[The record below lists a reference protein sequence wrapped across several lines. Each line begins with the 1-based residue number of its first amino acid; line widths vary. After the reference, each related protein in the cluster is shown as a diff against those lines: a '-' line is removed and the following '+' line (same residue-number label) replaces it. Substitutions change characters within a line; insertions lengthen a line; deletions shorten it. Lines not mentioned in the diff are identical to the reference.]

1 VTAEPVDRTHRKVR
15 RLTAAV
21 WLLSGVIA
29 IGVFTVAVQLC
40 TRLNPCASLDGS
52 PEKKIR
58 AASVIALARYEKS
71 GSTLRCVITELLKQA
86 PNAAFYY
93 RVGDE
98 FRQGNTE
105 IRENTD
111 YGDGQILFFVGSPA
125 EHCYSVAF
133 SGDRLRSMGEM
144 PITQLRQ
151 IIRDSPQ

>member
-1 VTAEPVDRTHRKVR
+1 MTAQPIDRTDRKVR

-21 WLLSGVIA
+21 WLLSGIIA
-29 IGVFTVAVQLC
+29 IGVFTVAVQFC
-40 TRLNPCASLDGS
+40 SWSNPCASLDGP

-71 GSTLRCVITELLKQA
+71 GSTLRCVIAEILKQA
-86 PNAAFYY
+86 PNTAFYY
-93 RVGDE
+93 RVDDE
-98 FRQGNTE
+98 FHHGNTE

-133 SGDRLRSMGEM
+133 SGDRLRRMGEM

-151 IIRDSPQ
+151 IIHDSSQ

>member
-1 VTAEPVDRTHRKVR
+1 MTAQPTDHTQRKVR

-21 WLLSGVIA
+21 WILSGIIA
-29 IGVFTVAVQLC
+29 IGVFTVAVQFC
-40 TRLNPCASLDGS
+40 SWSNPCASLNGS

-71 GSTLRCVITELLKQA
+71 GSTLRCVITEILKQT
-86 PNAAFYY
+86 PNTAFYY

-98 FRQGNTE
+98 FRHGNTE

-125 EHCYSVAF
+125 EHCESVAF
-133 SGDRLRSMGEM
+133 SGDRLRWMGAM

-151 IIRDSPQ
+151 IIRDSTQ

>member
-1 VTAEPVDRTHRKVR
+1 VTAQPADRTHQKLK
-15 RLTAAV
+15 RLTAVV
-21 WLLSGVIA
+21 WILSAIIVMGVLLA
-29 IGVFTVAVQLC
+29 AVQFFSWP
-40 TRLNPCASLDGS
+40 NPCASLDGS

-71 GSTLRCVITELLKQA
+71 GSTLRCVITEILKRA
-86 PNAAFYY
+86 PGTVFYY

-98 FRQGNTE
+98 FRHGNTE

-133 SGDRLRSMGEM
+133 SGDRLRWMGEM

-151 IIRDSPQ
+151 IIHDSPQ